1 LATNG
6 RLWFLKGNIAFTLVE
21 VLVAAAIGALVL
33 TAIMTTY
40 IFTARSFAHVS
51 NYAKMHGDTRRIL
64 DLMGRDVRAAS
75 AVTTALST
83 NVALRVPTAFSNGSA
98 VSNKTVSYW
107 IQNGMVYRREV
118 NTGTVTTMLATNVN
132 SLTFSF
138 YDSAGNPT
146 SATGSVERIEAAL
159 QFRKRVL
166 GKTNVVATTS
176 ARWEMRNK

>member
-1 LATNG
+1 MSCNPVIRQRAG
-6 RLWFLKGNIAFTLVE
+6 FTLVE

-33 TAIMTTY
+33 TAIMSTY
-40 IFTARSFAHVS
+40 IFSARSFAHVS
-51 NYAKMHGDTRRIL
+51 NYTEMHGDTRRIL
-64 DLMGRDVRAAS
+64 DLMGRDVRASS

-83 NVALRVPTAFSNGSA
+83 NVALRVPTAFSNGSV

-118 NTGTVTTMLATNVN
+118 NTGTVTTMLATNVT

-138 YDSAGNPT
+138 YDSAGSAT
-146 SATGSVERIEAAL
+146 SATGSVKRIEAAL
-159 QFRKRVL
+159 NLRKRVL
-166 GKTNVVATTS
+166 GKTNIVATTS